1 MLALPAPPA
10 GEANNQLV
18 LARPQEKKDNAIV
31 PANPA
36 NPSKLVKPAGMLPP
50 PGISL

>member
-1 MLALPAPPA
+1 MLALPAPPSS
-10 GEANNQLV
+10 EANNQLV
-18 LARPQEKKDNAIV
+18 LARPQEKKDSAVV

-36 NPSKLVKPAGMLPP
+36 NPAKPAGLLPP

>member
-1 MLALPAPPA
+1 MLALPAPPSS
-10 GEANNQLV
+10 EANNQLV
-18 LARPQEKKDNAIV
+18 LARPQEKKDSAIV

-36 NPSKLVKPAGMLPP
+36 KPAGLLPP